1 MRQCP
6 ACRILHRDLKPQNLL
21 IERSTNTLKLADFGL
36 ARAFGIPVRQY
47 THEVGTACVTDGG
60 ASTSVLPVLF
70 GLGPTENACCGDAH
84 KVLGRR
90 LHGRQRQGSL
100 GGVHRGP
107 LHWFQ

>member
-90 LHGRQRQGSL
+90 LHGR
-100 GGVHRGP
+100 
-107 LHWFQ
+107 